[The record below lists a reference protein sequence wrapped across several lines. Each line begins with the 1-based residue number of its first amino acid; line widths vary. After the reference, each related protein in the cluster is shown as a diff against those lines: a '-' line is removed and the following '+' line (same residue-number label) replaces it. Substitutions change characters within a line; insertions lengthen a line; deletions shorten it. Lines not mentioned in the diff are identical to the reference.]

1 MNANNSSDENAS
13 AGPEVEARIGELEQ
27 ELAHLYQRHASV
39 SALASAW
46 AERYDAIMAMVP
58 PADRAGIET
67 RLAHL
72 GIRWGVMPDAR
83 VTCEFRVSD
92 VVALARAR
100 LRMRGR
106 E

>member
-27 ELAHLYQRHASV
+27 QMAHLYQRHASV
-39 SALASAW
+39 SELASAW
-46 AERYDAIMAMVP
+46 AEHYDAIMAMVP
-58 PADRAGIET
+58 PADHAAIEA
-67 RLAHL
+67 RLARI
-72 GIRWGVMPDAR
+72 GIHWGVMPGAR

-100 LRMRGR
+100 LRMRGK